1 MRPSDALFRVTV
13 TLFAA
18 VIPLSLLVLLLFL
31 LHDAWPAIRFNGVD
45 FLFKNAWNLGNQY
58 GNPVTVHGQQVM
70 PGASFAILFLIVGTL
85 ASSLIALLLAVPL
98 GVGAAIFLAEAVP
111 AGLRSYLA
119 LLVELLA
126 SVPSVVFGLWGYVVL
141 IPLLAHHVYPH
152 LARWLSGVPFLGPP
166 PGSGYGL
173 LTAGIVLALMC
184 VPLIAANLREAI
196 EATPQALREAGLA
209 VGATRFEIVRKIILP
224 RLRLPLIG
232 VSTLAL
238 GRALGETM
246 AVLMISGNALNILP
260 GNIYSPISTMAS
272 FMVSQLDSALQD
284 PTNMAVYG
292 IAEIGLALLLLS
304 LLVNAVARVL
314 MPRGLSA

>member
-284 PTNMAVYG
+284 PTNMAIYG

-304 LLVNAVARVL
+304 LLVNALARLLV
-314 MPRGLSA
+314 PRSLSA